1 MYCVLQSLCLSAH
14 LPPVP
19 LPFDAMHGDQNT
31 FKCKTYS
38 KKRIPAPESQF
49 CGRNKKTT
57 PTPPAKYNKNSPV
70 VPTCCATPL
79 YTSCGISQGIRLTD
93 VAPITS
99 LPKAA

>member
-19 LPFDAMHGDQNT
+19 LPFDAMHGDQ
-31 FKCKTYS
+31 
-38 KKRIPAPESQF
+38 PQ
-49 CGRNKKTT
+49 TT
-57 PTPPAKYNKNSPV
+57 RAKYNKNSPV